1 MKYGAR
7 SRRRRAACPSTMIQ
21 LEGGRTEEEP
31 CYGEWVDFCQPSDL
45 QVWRQEI
52 ENLESLAAE
61 RQAVGLSSSDAQR
74 LAAFQEAVDDWASGV
89 WHMPG
94 SCTDLE
100 LATPNF
106 VYGVGPGGPYIAQ
119 CAEKA
124 VTAAR
129 LGRCFLEQ
137 WQGPPEATS
146 PPGGNTGPST
156 SKGKGAGGTGS
167 ALVKAP
173 KDQSP
178 RILAALGALLALP
191 LLFRR

>member
-1 MKYGAR
+1 MRYGAR
-7 SRRRRAACPSTMIQ
+7 SRRRRAACPSTIIQ

-31 CYGEWVDFCQPSDL
+31 CCGEWVDFCQPSDL

-52 ENLESLAAE
+52 ENLEILAAE
-61 RQAVGLSSSDAQR
+61 RQALGLSSSDAQR
-74 LAAFQEAVDDWASGV
+74 F
-89 WHMPG
+89 PG
-94 SCTDLE
+94 SCTDVELTSFPNAMGPELE
-100 LATPNF
+100 D
-106 VYGVGPGGPYIAQ
+106 
-119 CAEKA
+119 CAAKA
-124 VTAAR
+124 VAAAR

-146 PPGGNTGPST
+146 PPGGNTGPSA

-178 RILAALGALLALP
+178 WILAALGALLALP
-191 LLFRR
+191 FIFRR

>member
-1 MKYGAR
+1 
-7 SRRRRAACPSTMIQ
+7 MIQ
-21 LEGGRTEEEP
+21 LNGGQTEEEP

-52 ENLESLAAE
+52 ENLEILVAE

-74 LAAFQEAVDDWASGV
+74 LAAFREAVDDWAAGV
-89 WHMPG
+89 WYFPG
-94 SCTDLE
+94 SCTDVELTSFPNAMGPELE
-100 LATPNF
+100 D
-106 VYGVGPGGPYIAQ
+106 
-119 CAEKA
+119 CAAKA
-124 VTAAR
+124 VAAAR

-137 WQGPPEATS
+137 WQGPPEAPS

-156 SKGKGAGGTGS
+156 SKGKGAGGAGS

-178 RILAALGALLALP
+178 WILAALGALLALP
-191 LLFRR
+191 FLLRR

>member
-1 MKYGAR
+1 MRYGAR

-31 CYGEWVDFCQPSDL
+31 CYGEWFDFCQSSDL

-52 ENLESLAAE
+52 ENLEILAAE
-61 RQAVGLSSSDAQR
+61 RQALGLSSSDAQR
-74 LAAFQEAVDDWASGV
+74 LAAFREAVEDWASGV
-89 WHMPG
+89 WYLPG
-94 SCTDLE
+94 SCTDVE
-100 LATPNF
+100 LMAPDA
-106 VYGVGPGGPYIAQ
+106 VSGGPALED
-119 CAEKA
+119 CAAKA

-137 WQGPPEATS
+137 WQGPPEAPS

-156 SKGKGAGGTGS
+156 SKGKGAGGAGS

-178 RILAALGALLALP
+178 WILAAIGALLALP
-191 LLFRR
+191 FLFRR